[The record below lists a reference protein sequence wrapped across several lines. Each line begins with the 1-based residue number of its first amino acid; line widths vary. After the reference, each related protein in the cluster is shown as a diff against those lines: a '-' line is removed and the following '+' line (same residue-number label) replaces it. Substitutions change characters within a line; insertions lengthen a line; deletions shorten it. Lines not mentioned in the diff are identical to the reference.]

1 MAEVHVVGLG
11 FVGVDVDHGGG
22 GLDDGLGAG
31 GEGLE
36 DGEQEEGDGL
46 WCGGECGFGSGGER
60 GWIYLVE
67 GYRCGVLGEALES
80 PDGFDAIRVIRRRL
94 TVLDED
100 LYLLLIPS
108 LLNPTSS

>member
-36 DGEQEEGDGL
+36 DGEQEEGDG
-46 WCGGECGFGSGGER
+46 
-60 GWIYLVE
+60 LVE